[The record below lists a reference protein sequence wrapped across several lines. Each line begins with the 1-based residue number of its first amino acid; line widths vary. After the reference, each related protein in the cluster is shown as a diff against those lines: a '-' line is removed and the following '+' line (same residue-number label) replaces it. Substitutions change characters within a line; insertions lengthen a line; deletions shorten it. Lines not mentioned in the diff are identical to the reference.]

1 MASID
6 DYDFFVCCRLTAKAR
21 RKRWNGLRG
30 SSACR
35 FISDKNADAETAVDI
50 ESTAFYREMEVNR
63 TGNLLEGARLKAG
76 MSQKR
81 LASAVGI
88 RQTMVSE
95 YETGKRRITAAM
107 AKRLAAAAVK
117 IKAERLM

>member
-1 MASID
+1 
-6 DYDFFVCCRLTAKAR
+6 
-21 RKRWNGLRG
+21 
-30 SSACR
+30 
-35 FISDKNADAETAVDI
+35 
-50 ESTAFYREMEVNR
+50 MEVNR